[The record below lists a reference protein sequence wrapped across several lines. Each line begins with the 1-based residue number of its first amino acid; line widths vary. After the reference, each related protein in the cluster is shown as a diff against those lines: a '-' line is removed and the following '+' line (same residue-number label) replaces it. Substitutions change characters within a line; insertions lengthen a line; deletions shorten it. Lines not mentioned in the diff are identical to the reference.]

1 MAGYSRPPTATT
13 VAGLEPEMAPKNM
26 LDDTAVMPRPP
37 VKRPTSR
44 LAKLTMRWDS
54 PPTLIRLPVR
64 MKNGIAIS
72 ENLSS
77 PANRRSMTMASGTWL
92 PVPMAVMT
100 EPDRAMKIGAPRISS
115 TTRRI
120 RKDVTMA
127 SPDLFDVGRFLLATE
142 QAAEELLREAHAYQR
157 GADRDRELHQPHRH
171 LQR

>member
-1 MAGYSRPPTATT
+1 MAGYSSPPTATT

-26 LDDTAVMPRPP
+26 LELTAVMLRPP
-37 VKRPTSR
+37 VKRPTKR
-44 LAKLTMRWDS
+44 LAKCTMRCDS

-64 MKNGIAIS
+64 MKNGMAMS
-72 ENLSS
+72 ENLSR

-120 RKDVTMA
+120 RKVVTMA
-127 SPDLFDVGRFLLATE
+127 SPDLFEVGRFLLATE
-142 QAAEELLREAHAYQR
+142 QCAEELLRETHAHQG
-157 GADRDRELHQPHRH
+157 GADGNRELHQPHRH